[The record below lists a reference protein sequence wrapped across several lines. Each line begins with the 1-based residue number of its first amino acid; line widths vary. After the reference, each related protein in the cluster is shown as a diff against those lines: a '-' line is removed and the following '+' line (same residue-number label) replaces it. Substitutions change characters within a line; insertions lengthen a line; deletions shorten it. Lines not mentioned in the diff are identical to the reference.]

1 MFNNTIEVL
10 SADAKAQIMSM
21 TNGFPNN
28 EKARIFEL
36 FKENEKIGYGYI
48 TIPSIMEDQLV
59 LNTIRYNDTKDI
71 YFKHLLSWFELDFA
85 WYDKESKQVMLWGE
99 YDKVKESIVE
109 LKELLGNTLQ
119 EKYRIIDQE
128 KERNLQLREE
138 MFYGREAREYDPLKH
153 T

>member
-1 MFNNTIEVL
+1 MLNNTIEVL
-10 SADAKAQIMSM
+10 SADAKAQIMSI

-28 EKARIFEL
+28 EKTRISEL

-48 TIPSIMEDQLV
+48 TVPSIMEDQLV
-59 LNTIRYNDTKDI
+59 LNTIRYKDTKDI

-109 LKELLGNTLQ
+109 LKELLENTLQ

-138 MFYGREAREYDPLKH
+138 ILYEREAREYDPLKH

>member
-21 TNGFPNN
+21 TNGFSNN
-28 EKARIFEL
+28 EKARISEL

-48 TIPSIMEDQLV
+48 TVPSIMEDQLV
-59 LNTIRYNDTKDI
+59 LNTIRYKDTKDI

-99 YDKVKESIVE
+99 YDKVKESIIE
-109 LKELLGNTLQ
+109 LKELLENTLQ

-128 KERNLQLREE
+128 KERNLQLQEE
-138 MFYGREAREYDPLKH
+138 MFYEREAREYDPLKH

>member
-1 MFNNTIEVL
+1 MFNNTSEVL
-10 SADAKAQIMSM
+10 SADAKGQIMSI
-21 TNGFPNN
+21 TNEFPKN
-28 EKARIFEL
+28 EKTRISEL

-59 LNTIRYNDTKDI
+59 LNTIRYKDTYDI

-85 WYDKESKQVMLWGE
+85 WYDKKSKQVMLWGE
-99 YDKVKESIVE
+99 YDKIKESIVE

-119 EKYRIIDQE
+119 EKYRIKDQE

-138 MFYGREAREYDPLKH
+138 MLYEREAREYDPFKH